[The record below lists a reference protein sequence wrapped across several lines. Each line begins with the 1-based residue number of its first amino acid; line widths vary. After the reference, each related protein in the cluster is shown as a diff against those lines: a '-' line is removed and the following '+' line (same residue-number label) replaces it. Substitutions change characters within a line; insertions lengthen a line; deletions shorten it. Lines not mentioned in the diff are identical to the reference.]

1 MDYKLTDFLP
11 TTKKE
16 CELRGWDEL
25 DVILFSGDAYV
36 DHPSFGSAILGR
48 ILEANGYR
56 VAIVPQP
63 DWHGDFRDFKKLGRP
78 RLFFGVSPGAMDS
91 MVNRY
96 TANRRMR
103 SEDAFSPDSRHDM
116 RPDYPSIVYTQILK
130 KLFPDVPVAL
140 GGIEASLRRISHY
153 DYWKD
158 ELRKCILCDS
168 GADLILYGMGERSI
182 VELANAF
189 AEGKTMDEIHEMP
202 QVAFYCKEKDI
213 PGGFKD
219 DDIILHSHE
228 ECLHNK
234 KGQAENVRH
243 LEEEANKMHAQ
254 RMIQEVDGKYVVVNP
269 PFPLMTTEE
278 LDAAFDLPYTRLP
291 HPKYKGKT
299 IPAYE
304 MIKFSV
310 NLHRGCFGGCS
321 FCTISAHQG
330 KFVVCRSKE
339 SILKEVKKIIAMP
352 DFKGYLSDLGGPSAN
367 MYGMHGKNQKACE
380 VCKRPSCVNPQI
392 CPNLNTDHSKLL
404 EIYHAVDA
412 LPGIK
417 KSFIGSGVRYDLL
430 LHKSK
435 DEKVNQAAREY
446 TRELITK
453 HVSGRLKVAPEHTSP
468 EVLKFMRKP
477 SFDLFYEFK
486 RIFDKINK
494 EEGLN
499 QQIIPYFISSHPGCH
514 EEDMA
519 ELAVI
524 TKGLDFH
531 LEQVQDFTP
540 TPMTISTE
548 TWYTGYDPYTLEP
561 VFSAK
566 TQKEKL
572 AQRMFF
578 FWYKPEERRAIE
590 SELRRIGRS
599 DLIAKLYD
607 KRDMKS
613 GHPSARFDAKAIGS
627 TYDNPGVGRGARGK
641 NRQGN
646 SSYGPNSGRNGR
658 NQSYQPKGYGN
669 VGCYDEDKYLNN
681 GKPLNARNRN
691 DGSQRPLSPRELA
704 KSVKEQLKA
713 EKGSGFF
720 KDKKKK
726 SFNPNFDEGNHR
738 RGDMSQNRGNGK
750 QNHGMVEIQD
760 LSQEI
765 IEIKAIPEEE
775 VKDNHHYYI

>member
-691 DGSQRPLSPRELA
+691 DGSQRPLSSRELA

-750 QNHGMVEIQD
+750 QNHGNGRN
-760 LSQEI
+760 SGSFSG
-765 IEIKAIPEEE
+765 
-775 VKDNHHYYI
+775 DNRNKGNSGRRGKR

>member
-16 CELRGWDEL
+16 CDLRGWDEL

-590 SELRRIGRS
+590 SELHRIGRS

-750 QNHGMVEIQD
+750 QNHGNGRN
-760 LSQEI
+760 SGSFSG
-765 IEIKAIPEEE
+765 
-775 VKDNHHYYI
+775 DNRNKGNSGRRGKR

>member
-16 CELRGWDEL
+16 CDLRGWDEL

-578 FWYKPEERRAIE
+578 FWYKPEERRDIE

-750 QNHGMVEIQD
+750 QNHGNGRN
-760 LSQEI
+760 SGSFSG
-765 IEIKAIPEEE
+765 
-775 VKDNHHYYI
+775 DNRNKGNSGRRGKR

>member
-16 CELRGWDEL
+16 GELRGWDEL

-750 QNHGMVEIQD
+750 QNHGNGKN
-760 LSQEI
+760 SGSFSG
-765 IEIKAIPEEE
+765 
-775 VKDNHHYYI
+775 DNRNKGNSGRRGKR

>member
-36 DHPSFGSAILGR
+36 DHPSFGAAILGR

-367 MYGMHGKNQKACE
+367 MYGMRGKNQKACE

-607 KRDMKS
+607 KRDMRG
-613 GHPSARFDAKAIGS
+613 GHPSSRFDEKAIGS

-646 SSYGPNSGRNGR
+646 SSYGSNSGRNGR

-669 VGCYDEDKYLNN
+669 VGRYDEDKYLNN

-713 EKGSGFF
+713 DKGSGFF

-738 RGDMSQNRGNGK
+738 RGDVSQNRGNGK
-750 QNHGMVEIQD
+750 QNHGNGRN
-760 LSQEI
+760 SGSFSG
-765 IEIKAIPEEE
+765 
-775 VKDNHHYYI
+775 DNRNKGNSGRRGKR

>member
-36 DHPSFGSAILGR
+36 DHPSFGPAILGR

-607 KRDMKS
+607 KRDMRG
-613 GHPSARFDAKAIGS
+613 GHTSARFDAKAIGS

-646 SSYGPNSGRNGR
+646 SSYGSNSGRNGR

-681 GKPLNARNRN
+681 GKPLNARNHHE
-691 DGSQRPLSPRELA
+691 GSQRPLSPRELA

-738 RGDMSQNRGNGK
+738 RGDMNQNRGNGK
-750 QNHGMVEIQD
+750 QNHGNGRN
-760 LSQEI
+760 SGSFSG
-765 IEIKAIPEEE
+765 
-775 VKDNHHYYI
+775 DNRNKGNSGRRGKR